1 MYFSLLPLPSFPHC
15 PFFVLRATC
24 PFPFHCPTCLSLRWS
39 LLNFHIHYDQPCS
52 TGQALRQP
60 REAGTEVSRSQ
71 APYTH
76 LMSHPGGTGKHSWR
90 HYQDHSYPSE
100 DILDGKWRWCHHL
113 LQHWPHRLR
122 RWKSAGKVS
131 PPRHESFIRS
141 LVISNPFK
149 WNPKYSQIHRIVLL
163 YSLPEK
169 IQLKRLLFICY
180 CLKYFLYIFAIYVN
194 I

>member
-1 MYFSLLPLPSFPHC
+1 MWQLDHPHNLIFGVLLPGVSENSWSLCSMMYFSLLPLPSFPPC
-15 PFFVLRATC
+15 PFFMLLATC
-24 PFPFHCPTCLSLRWS
+24 PFPFHCPPCLSLSWP

-100 DILDGKWRWCHHL
+100 DILDGKWR
-113 LQHWPHRLR
+113 
-122 RWKSAGKVS
+122 
-131 PPRHESFIRS
+131 
-141 LVISNPFK
+141 
-149 WNPKYSQIHRIVLL
+149 
-163 YSLPEK
+163 
-169 IQLKRLLFICY
+169 
-180 CLKYFLYIFAIYVN
+180 
-194 I
+194 